1 MPFNLIQGDDLH
13 AYPHLA
19 NQMFGDRRA
28 IFKER
33 LGWALDSDAE
43 GRERDAYDSENP
55 LYLIQTDEAGRH
67 LGSTRLMPTTGPTM
81 IADHFSHLTDGVA
94 VASATIWEVTRFHV
108 SKLATRRSA
117 PGLMWAGCEFARR
130 AGVSFYVG
138 VTGAHMVRVF
148 TACGWAPEVIG
159 RGESAE
165 GEIVACL
172 WEVSEALTERLA
184 ERAGIDPATE
194 HLEIARPRPAEPLR
208 AAHFAPPARPA
219 RPRLALAA

>member
-1 MPFNLIQGDDLH
+1 MPFNLIRGDDLPRF
-13 AYPHLA
+13 PHLA
-19 NQMFGDRRA
+19 DQMFGDRRE

-33 LGWALDSDAE
+33 LGWALDEDEA
-43 GRERDAYDSENP
+43 GRERDAYDALNP
-55 LYLIQTDEAGRH
+55 VYLIQTDEAGRH
-67 LGSTRLMPTTGPTM
+67 LGSTRLLPTTGPTM
-81 IADHFSHLTDGVA
+81 IADHFSALTDGVS
-94 VASATIWEVTRFHV
+94 VSSATIWEVTRFHV

-130 AGVSFYVG
+130 AGVEFYVG

-172 WEVSEALTERLA
+172 WEVSEALSSRLA
-184 ERAGIDPATE
+184 ERAGIDPVTE
-194 HLEIARPRPAEPLR
+194 RLEIARPRPLAAAAR
-208 AAHFAPPARPA
+208 AAKAPGMS
-219 RPRLALAA
+219 LAA